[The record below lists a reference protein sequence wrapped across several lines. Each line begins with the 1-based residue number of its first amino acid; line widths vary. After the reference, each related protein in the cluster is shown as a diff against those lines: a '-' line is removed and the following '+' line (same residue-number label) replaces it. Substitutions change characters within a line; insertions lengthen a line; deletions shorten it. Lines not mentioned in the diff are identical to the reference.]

1 MSPQSN
7 FLQSFLSLTLPKG
20 GSRQL
25 GGLGVLWLKL
35 LLSMSLGEDGQQTIL
50 RLGGCLDR
58 LAEMSQCRLRSG
70 PDMPLLIFHNICFSP
85 ANKPKILANGE
96 CSRFT
101 RTHLSNRAGIHRS
114 TSRSA

>member
-35 LLSMSLGEDGQQTIL
+35 LLSMSLGEDGQQMIL
-50 RLGGCLDR
+50 RLSGCLDR

-70 PDMPLLIFHNICFSP
+70 PDVPLLIFHNICFSP

-101 RTHLSNRAGIHRS
+101 RTHLSNRAGIHP
-114 TSRSA
+114 